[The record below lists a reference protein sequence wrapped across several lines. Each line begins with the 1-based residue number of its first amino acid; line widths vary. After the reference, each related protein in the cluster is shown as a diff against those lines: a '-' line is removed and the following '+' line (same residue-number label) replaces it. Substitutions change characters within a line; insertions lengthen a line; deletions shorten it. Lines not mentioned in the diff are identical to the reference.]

1 MKNIAI
7 IPARGGSKRIQ
18 KKNIKYFN
26 GQPIIGYVI
35 EKALGCKIFDNVF
48 VSTDC
53 MEVGEVAKRFG
64 AEIPFIRP
72 TEISDDQ
79 TSVVE
84 VIRHAI
90 NHFDQ
95 ITNTLSTVCLIYPTA
110 PLLDVKDLGEGF
122 KLLENSDFSISVSEF
137 PFPIER
143 ALKFNG
149 ANNLIEMRDK
159 KNFLLRSQDLP
170 QTFHDAGQFIF
181 GHKNSWI
188 KKNPMID
195 GKNSP
200 VFIARERVQ
209 DIDNA
214 ADWKYAEMKSNI
226 LKKLNRREQ

>member
-18 KKNIKYFN
+18 KKNIKYFK

-143 ALKFNG
+143 ALKFND

-159 KNFLLRSQDLP
+159 TNFLTRSQDLP

-181 GHKNSWI
+181 GHKKSWME
-188 KKNPMID
+188 KTPMID
-195 GKNSP
+195 SKNSP

-214 ADWKYAEMKSNI
+214 ADWKYAELKSDI
-226 LKKLNRREQ
+226 LNSKE

>member
-48 VSTDC
+48 VSTDSID
-53 MEVGEVAKRFG
+53 VGEVAKSFG

-79 TSVVE
+79 TSVIE

-95 ITNTLSTVCLIYPTA
+95 ITNTLSTVCLIYATA
-110 PLLDVKDLGEGF
+110 PLLDVKDLGKGF
-122 KLLENSDFSISVSEF
+122 KLLENADFSISVSEF

-143 ALKFNG
+143 ALKFNEV
-149 ANNLIEMRDK
+149 NNHIEMRDK
-159 KNFLLRSQDLP
+159 KNFLTRSQDLP
-170 QTFHDAGQFIF
+170 KTFHDAGQFIF
-181 GHKNSWI
+181 GHKNSWM
-188 KKNPMID
+188 KKIPMIE

-214 ADWKYAEMKSNI
+214 VDWKYAEMKNVLLNS
-226 LKKLNRREQ
+226 KKIMG

>member
-7 IPARGGSKRIQ
+7 IPARGGSKRIP

-26 GQPIIGYVI
+26 GQAIIGYVI
-35 EKALGCKIFDNVF
+35 EKALECKIFDNVF
-48 VSTDC
+48 VSTDSID
-53 MEVGEVAKRFG
+53 VGEVAKSFG

-79 TSVVE
+79 TSVIE

-95 ITNTLSTVCLIYPTA
+95 ITNTLSTVCLIYATA
-110 PLLDVKDLGEGF
+110 PLLDVKDLGKGF
-122 KLLENSDFSISVSEF
+122 KLLKNADFSISVSEF

-149 ANNLIEMRDK
+149 ANNLIEMKDK
-159 KNFLLRSQDLP
+159 TNFLTRSQDLP

-181 GHKNSWI
+181 GHKKSWM
-188 KKNPMID
+188 KKKPMID

-214 ADWKYAEMKSNI
+214 ADWKYAELKSDI
-226 LKKLNRREQ
+226 LNSKK

>member
-48 VSTDC
+48 VSTDSID
-53 MEVGEVAKRFG
+53 VGEVAKSFG

-79 TSVVE
+79 TSVIE

-95 ITNTLSTVCLIYPTA
+95 ITNTLSTVCLIYATA
-110 PLLDVKDLGEGF
+110 PLLDVKDLGKGF
-122 KLLENSDFSISVSEF
+122 KLLENADFSISVSEF

-143 ALKFNG
+143 ALKFNEV
-149 ANNLIEMRDK
+149 NNHIEMRDK
-159 KNFLLRSQDLP
+159 KNFLTRSQDLP
-170 QTFHDAGQFIF
+170 KTFHDAGQFIF
-181 GHKNSWI
+181 GHKNSWM
-188 KKNPMID
+188 KKIPMIE

-214 ADWKYAEMKSNI
+214 VDWKYAEMKNVLLNS
-226 LKKLNRREQ
+226 KKIIG

>member
-48 VSTDC
+48 VSTDSID
-53 MEVGEVAKRFG
+53 VGEVAKSFG

-79 TSVVE
+79 TSVIE

-95 ITNTLSTVCLIYPTA
+95 ITNTLSTVCLIYATA
-110 PLLDVKDLGEGF
+110 PLLDVKDLGKGF
-122 KLLENSDFSISVSEF
+122 KLLENADFSISVSEF

-143 ALKFNG
+143 ALKFNEV
-149 ANNLIEMRDK
+149 NNHIEMRDK
-159 KNFLLRSQDLP
+159 KNFLTRSQDLP
-170 QTFHDAGQFIF
+170 KTFHDAGQFIF
-181 GHKNSWI
+181 GHKNSWM
-188 KKNPMID
+188 KKIPMIE

-214 ADWKYAEMKSNI
+214 EDWKYAEMKNVLLNS
-226 LKKLNRREQ
+226 KKIIG